1 MGDLRSGKGKGAAE
15 KGNRSP
21 KHLEGQA
28 FKKKERRKKERVSLC
43 CIKMR
48 LKRVN

>member
-28 FKKKERRKKERVSLC
+28 FKKKKEERKRESVYAV
-43 CIKMR
+43 
-48 LKRVN
+48 LK